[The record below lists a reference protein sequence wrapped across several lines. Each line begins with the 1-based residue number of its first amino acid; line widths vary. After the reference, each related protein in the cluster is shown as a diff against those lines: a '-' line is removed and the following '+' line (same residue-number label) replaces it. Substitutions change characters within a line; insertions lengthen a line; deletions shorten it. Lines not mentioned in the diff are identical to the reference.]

1 MEIKKKEVQHYFDF
15 PNLNIVLQ
23 FLVISF
29 GGISYKV
36 FISFSNTEGLVTF
49 FKRSISRTFFCIWIS
64 RIFTIHITGGEGGGY
79 PFTLLYY
86 FHTLD
91 KHLGIS
97 RENAAESSLLHIASS
112 RARTA
117 NLCFSKASC

>member
-49 FKRSISRTFFCIWIS
+49 FKRSISRTFFCIWILFHEYS
-64 RIFTIHITGGEGGGY
+64 GFTLQEGKGEGI
-79 PFTLLYY
+79 PLL
-86 FHTLD
+86 
-91 KHLGIS
+91 
-97 RENAAESSLLHIASS
+97 
-112 RARTA
+112 
-117 NLCFSKASC
+117 FSTTSTRLTST